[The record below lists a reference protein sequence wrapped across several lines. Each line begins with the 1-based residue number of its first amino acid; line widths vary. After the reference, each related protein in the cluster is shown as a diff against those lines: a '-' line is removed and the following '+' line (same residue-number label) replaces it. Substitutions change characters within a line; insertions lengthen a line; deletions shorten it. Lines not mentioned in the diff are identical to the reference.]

1 MTHKSI
7 AETTKI
13 SAVVHFLGEDVRN
26 VTFATDVGDGD
37 SAVGDPFPGGGFSVL
52 DVAIAFGHHVVAPY
66 DAGIVVW
73 VGDVQ
78 SSMG

>member
-1 MTHKSI
+1 M
-7 AETTKI
+7 
-13 SAVVHFLGEDVRN
+13 
-26 VTFATDVGDGD
+26 GDGD